1 MPKPSQISL
10 AWNDNDMKYTPPTL
24 EMIKLQCAKIG
35 LPEIEGEKFHAYYE
49 SNGWKVGRNKMVSWT
64 NALNHWRLVWLDR
77 GDKFVKKTKSI
88 YELSC
93 IMQAKQKIADSIR
106 LKHTLETPTGRQW
119 DSAEQRAKY
128 IELCK
133 DIKALNEQI
142 AQMK

>member
-24 EMIKLQCAKIG
+24 EMIKLQCVKIG
-35 LPEIEGEKFHAYYE
+35 LPEIEGEKFYSYYE
-49 SNGWKVGRNKMVSWT
+49 SNGWKVGKNKMVSWT

-77 GDKFVKKTKSI
+77 QPSPNKPRSI
-88 YELSC
+88 YELTK
-93 IMQAKQKIADSIR
+93 IAEAKQKIADSIR

>member
-1 MPKPSQISL
+1 
-10 AWNDNDMKYTPPTL
+10 
-24 EMIKLQCAKIG
+24 MIKLQCVKIG
-35 LPEIEGEKFHAYYE
+35 LPEIEGEKFYSYYE

-64 NALNHWRLVWLDR
+64 NALMHWKLVWKDR

-106 LKHTLETPTGRQW
+106 LKNSREVPTGRQW
-119 DSAEQRAKY
+119 DAEEPRQKY
-128 IELCK
+128 IALCK
-133 DIKALNEQI
+133 EIKQLNEQI